1 MAELRKKQKILKK
14 GGEIVITFA
23 DKMWEEIKRL
33 DEYSKMLEMAI
44 LRNDEGELEE
54 LRNMLIGK

>member
-1 MAELRKKQKILKK
+1 MRKKQKILKK

>member
-1 MAELRKKQKILKK
+1 MRKED
-14 GGEIVITFA
+14 EIMVVFA

-44 LRNDEGELEE
+44 LRNNEAELEE
-54 LRNMLIGK
+54 IRNMLIGR